1 MSDSKKPPFR
11 RSQVV
16 RPPSGRQFGKLK
28 IEKKT
33 FDIYVSDIETGDET
47 LAITIFAATQ
57 REAIQ
62 MAKKRLHTSPVL
74 RKITYAAFTAVEI
87 KQ

>member
-1 MSDSKKPPFR
+1 MSRDKKPPFR

-16 RPPSGRQFGKLK
+16 RPPSGRQFGKAK

-33 FDIYVSDIETGDET
+33 FDIYVSDIESGEET

-62 MAKKRLHTSPVL
+62 IAKKRLHTSPVL
-74 RKITYAAFTAVEI
+74 RNITYAAFTAIEV
-87 KQ
+87 KS